1 MMNERLAAR
10 QTAFH
15 DADDGDDD
23 HSDGDDDHDDIDD
36 DDHDDDTDNDHDYR
50 DDDDGM
56 DALSAS
62 CIEIRRGSNEL

>member
-23 HSDGDDDHDDIDD
+23 HSDGDDDR
-36 DDHDDDTDNDHDYR
+36 DHSDDTDNDHDYR

-62 CIEIRRGSNEL
+62 CIEIRRGFNEL

>member
-15 DADDGDDD
+15 DADDGD
-23 HSDGDDDHDDIDD
+23 DDDHDDIDD

-56 DALSAS
+56 DALYAS

>member
-1 MMNERLAAR
+1 MMNGRLAAR

-23 HSDGDDDHDDIDD
+23 DHD
-36 DDHDDDTDNDHDYR
+36 HDTDNDHDYR